1 MTAIRNGIRAGG
13 ALLLAMLA
21 GTASAQQP
29 TSAQAAAIR
38 SACRADYQSHC
49 ASVPTGG
56 SAALQC
62 LMQNAPSLSPGCQQ
76 ALNAMQGGT
85 NAVQGGTGAVPAPAP
100 PPLRQPAAGR
110 PAAPPAAE
118 MRQACGFDF
127 RRYCHGIPPGG
138 GRALTCLQAN
148 SDRLSQGCR
157 GALAAMQ
164 ARMHR

>member
-1 MTAIRNGIRAGG
+1 
-13 ALLLAMLA
+13 MLA

-29 TSAQAAAIR
+29 SSAQAAAIR

-76 ALNAMQGGT
+76 ALNA
-85 NAVQGGTGAVPAPAP
+85 VQGGAAGAPAPAAP
-100 PPLRQPAAGR
+100 PPLRQPATSQ
-110 PAAPPAAE
+110 PAPPPAAE
-118 MRQACGFDF
+118 MRQACGFDY
-127 RRYCHGIPPGG
+127 RRYCRGIPPGG
-138 GRALTCLQAN
+138 GRALACLQSN
-148 SDRLSQGCR
+148 RDRLSQTCR

-164 ARMHR
+164 SHLHR

>member
-1 MTAIRNGIRAGG
+1 MRTSRYGIAAGC

-76 ALNAMQGGT
+76 ALNA
-85 NAVQGGTGAVPAPAP
+85 VQGGAGGAPAPAPAP
-100 PPLRQPAAGR
+100 PPLRQPTANQ
-110 PAAPPAAE
+110 PAPPPAAE
-118 MRQACGFDF
+118 LRQACGFDY
-127 RRYCHGIPPGG
+127 RRYCRGIPPGG
-138 GRALTCLQAN
+138 GRALACLESN
-148 SDRLSQGCR
+148 SDRLSQSCR

-164 ARMHR
+164 SRMHR

>member
-1 MTAIRNGIRAGG
+1 MRTTRYGIAAGS

-21 GTASAQQP
+21 GTVSAQQP

-76 ALNAMQGGT
+76 ALNA
-85 NAVQGGTGAVPAPAP
+85 VQGGAGGAPAPAP
-100 PPLRQPAAGR
+100 PQQPATGR

-118 MRQACGFDF
+118 LRQACGFDY
-127 RRYCHGIPPGG
+127 RRYCRGIPPGG
-138 GRALTCLQAN
+138 GRALACLESN
-148 SDRLSQGCR
+148 NDRLSQSCR

-164 ARMHR
+164 SRMHR